1 MDNPGLALLVLK
13 VTVLLLV
20 GAAVAQALRRAN
32 AGARHLVWLA
42 TLAGLLLLP
51 ALPRFAPFQLEVV
64 PHSLVA
70 GEEAKVVQPGARV
83 AQVEATTPL
92 RKYLV
97 EAAPR
102 NAAVAAAEARPSR
115 PFVVTIRQSLFAV
128 WGAGALILLGFF
140 AAGVLTVRRI
150 IRTAEPLDDP
160 GWSVLLAEAAD
171 RLDLAR
177 LPKLVSSDRVEV
189 PFAFGAWSPTIVL
202 PARAAGWS
210 DERRRLVLSHELG
223 HIKRRDLVGHALARV
238 ACALYWCHP
247 LVWVAARR
255 LRAESERACDDI
267 VLGSG
272 ARASDYADHLLDIL
286 ASVRR
291 EDVPAAA
298 LAMARRREFEGRLLA
313 ILDPALK
320 RGGPRRMQS
329 MALLGGLAVLFLTV
343 AASAPSRPP
352 ASTSGL
358 PIAEASTEPA
368 AAAVPPA
375 SASSPLTARPAV
387 PAPVDPESV
396 APIDRPEADGPDASA
411 LDADEREADEE
422 KPRALEPSRR
432 ATLVRVLQSDSEA
445 SVRRTAAW
453 ALAESPETDAAEA
466 LAAALGGDGSA
477 EVREMAAWALN
488 ETHGERSTTALAD
501 ALRRDASREVRA
513 TAAWALGQRRLGD
526 ASALLAAVSD
536 SSPEVREVAIWA
548 VGNQSIEKA
557 PEALRGALRDADG
570 RVRVVAAWA
579 LAQIR
584 DPASIA
590 ALRAS
595 FEDEKD
601 DEVRRAFFHA
611 LVLIGEHS
619 PELTEWAFGS
629 KDAELRRVAVQMLAS
644 RGLGP
649 WPWPWPRPEPRPFP

>member
-13 VTVLLLV
+13 VTVLLLA

-42 TLAGLLLLP
+42 TLAGLLVLP
-51 ALPRFAPFQLEVV
+51 AVPRFAPFRLEVV

-70 GEEAKVVQPGARV
+70 GEEAKVVPPATGV
-83 AQVEATTPL
+83 APVEAPTPL
-92 RKYLV
+92 RKPV
-97 EAAPR
+97 AEAAPR
-102 NAAVAAAEARPSR
+102 NVAVAGPDAGPSGS
-115 PFVVTIRQSLFAV
+115 FLVTLRQGLLVV
-128 WGAGALILLGFF
+128 WGAGALTLLGVF
-140 AAGVLTVRRI
+140 AAGALTVRRI
-150 IRTAEPLDDP
+150 IRTAEPLDDA

-171 RLDLAR
+171 RLGLAQ
-177 LPKLVSSDRVEV
+177 LPKLVSSERVEV
-189 PFAFGAWSPTIVL
+189 PFAFGAWPPTIVL
-202 PARAAGWS
+202 PARATEWS
-210 DERRRLVLSHELG
+210 DERRRLVLSHELS
-223 HIKRRDLVGHALARV
+223 HVKRRDLFGHAVARV
-238 ACALYWCHP
+238 TCALYWCHP

-255 LRAESERACDDI
+255 LRAESERACDDL

-291 EDVPAAA
+291 EGVPAAA

-329 MALLGGLAVLFLTV
+329 MTLLAGLAALFLTV
-343 AASAPSRPP
+343 AVSAPSQTPP
-352 ASTSGL
+352 STSK
-358 PIAEASTEPA
+358 A
-368 AAAVPPA
+368 A
-375 SASSPLTARPAV
+375 ASSPLTARPPAS
-387 PAPVDPESV
+387 APV
-396 APIDRPEADGPDASA
+396 APKSAAPVHRPEADGPDARA
-411 LDADEREADEE
+411 LDANEREADEE
-422 KPRALEPSRR
+422 KPRVLAASQR
-432 ATLVRVLQSDSEA
+432 ATLVRVLGSDPEA

-453 ALAESPETDAAEA
+453 ALAESPEADAADA
-466 LAAALGGDGSA
+466 LAAALGGDASA

-488 ETHGERSTTALAD
+488 ETHGEHSTTALAD
-501 ALRRDASREVRA
+501 ALRRDASPEVRA
-513 TAAWALGQRRLGD
+513 TAAWALGQRRQGD

-536 SSPEVREVAIWA
+536 SSPDVREVAIWA
-548 VGNQSIEKA
+548 MGNQPLEKA
-557 PEALRGALRDADG
+557 PEALRGALGDADG

-584 DPASIA
+584 DPVSIA
-590 ALRAS
+590 ALRTA
-595 FEDEKD
+595 FKEEKD
-601 DEVRRAFFHA
+601 DEVRRALFHA

>member
-1 MDNPGLALLVLK
+1 MDNPSLALLVLK
-13 VTVLLLV
+13 VTVLLLA
-20 GAAVAQALRRAN
+20 GAAVAQTLHRAN

-42 TLAGLLLLP
+42 TLAGLLVLP
-51 ALPRFAPFQLEVV
+51 AVKHLAPFQLEVV
-64 PHSLVA
+64 PPSLLAV
-70 GEEAKVVQPGARV
+70 EEAKVVHPAARGAK
-83 AQVEATTPL
+83 VEAPTPL
-92 RKYLV
+92 GKASV

-102 NAAVAAAEARPSR
+102 NAALAAPGARPSR
-115 PFVVTIRQSLFAV
+115 PFVVTLRQGLFVV
-128 WGAGALILLGFF
+128 WGAGALTLLGFF
-140 AAGVLTVRRI
+140 AGGVLTVRRI
-150 IRTAEPLDDP
+150 IRTAEPLEGP
-160 GWSVLLAEAAD
+160 QWTAHLAEAAD
-171 RLDLAR
+171 RLDLAH
-177 LPKLVSSDRVEV
+177 LPKLVASQRVEV
-189 PFAFGAWSPTIVL
+189 PFAFGAWPPTIVL
-202 PARAAGWS
+202 PARAAEWS

-255 LRAESERACDDI
+255 LRAESERACDDL

-291 EDVPAAA
+291 DDVPAAA

-320 RGGPRRMQS
+320 RRGPRRMQS
-329 MALLGGLAVLFLTV
+329 MALLAGLAALFLTV
-343 AASAPSRPP
+343 AASAPSQAP
-352 ASTSGL
+352 ASTSNL
-358 PIAEASTEPA
+358 PVVEAATGPA
-368 AAAVPPA
+368 AAAATREPA
-375 SASSPLTARPAV
+375 PSLLTARLMASAPVA
-387 PAPVDPESV
+387 PESAAPVD
-396 APIDRPEADGPDASA
+396 RPDASGPDAN
-411 LDADEREADEE
+411 EREADEE
-422 KPRALEPSRR
+422 KPRALEPGRR
-432 ATLVRVLQSDSEA
+432 ATLVRVLRSDTEA

-453 ALAESPETDAAEA
+453 ALAERPEADASEA
-466 LAAALGGDGSA
+466 LAAALGGDASA
-477 EVREMAAWALN
+477 DVREMAAWALN
-488 ETHGERSTTALAD
+488 ETRSERSTTVLTD
-501 ALRRDASREVRA
+501 ALRRDASPEVRA

-536 SSPEVREVAIWA
+536 SSPEVREVAIWSM
-548 VGNQSIEKA
+548 GNQAMEKA

-579 LAQIR
+579 LAQIQ
-584 DPASIA
+584 DPTSIA
-590 ALRAS
+590 SLRTA
-595 FEDEKD
+595 FKEEKD
-601 DEVRRAFFHA
+601 DEVRRALFHA

-629 KDAELRRVAVQMLAS
+629 KDAELRQVAVQMLAS